1 MKTKDEIMD
10 DLLLQLP
17 ETYNNAIEVIAEKT
31 LEIEELKYQLNN
43 SEMFHCPQFL
53 TNDSGGISCHKDFQ
67 KEIQQLQEQYDELIC
82 VSLRQEEQLKETVE
96 LMIELYG
103 TFEDVHDY
111 EPVSQFLAKIKKD
124 L

>member
-43 SEMFHCPQFL
+43 SQMFHCPHFL
-53 TNDSGGISCHKDFQ
+53 TNDSGGISCHKDFENQIQEVLTYCEPHQ
-67 KEIQQLQEQYDELIC
+67 KFMWAKYITGI
-82 VSLRQEEQLKETVE
+82 LKN
-96 LMIELYG
+96 
-103 TFEDVHDY
+103 
-111 EPVSQFLAKIKKD
+111 KKD
-124 L
+124 WKDL